1 MEVTVKRPTMLVLRA
16 LLNDLGVFLD
26 LSVERDVQTI
36 ERRWKHEG
44 DRFLS
49 VTLPLLSDA
58 LERGLEAGT
67 FQCPTNFRRYR
78 RLPCLLRGF
87 FERVFHKDGRLLE
100 EVCPDAVYCI
110 RQICRFF
117 KKQKIGCGDEQNALA
132 IRNFLDVEGE
142 LRRATPNME
151 RKDEYLDKVAGIIW
165 PQVFPEVD
173 YLDLVCDH
181 GPGVTADRYLS
192 NERNRIRKWNA
203 RSEFTFP
210 SDLHCYPNYGIAAEV
225 AFGSSIAGE
234 GGGTACVEGPETL
247 RIRDELPVRVV
258 FVPKT
263 QTAPRVIA
271 IEPSHMQFMQ
281 QAIKNLMYT
290 AIEGHCLTRNSIRF
304 SDQGPNQRLAYRS
317 SIDKRL
323 ATLDLKDAS
332 DRVHLHLVQR
342 IFKTSGLLE
351 YLEDARSLHAT
362 LPNEQNIVL
371 FKYASMGSALC
382 FPVEA
387 CVFYTLVQSAMHQLD
402 GRRPSSRSI
411 ARYSKQIAIYGDDII
426 VPVEYTDVVVKYLES
441 YSLKVN
447 VNKSFRFSNFRES
460 CGADFYNGIPV
471 NPVYARM
478 TLPDDSR
485 HWGPEHVMSWNATAD
500 LFYMRGLW
508 GVAQTIRDLLS
519 RVVRRTIPKTRKL
532 GSGIAHFSYLYDTDL
547 YFDRDLCG
555 WKQKRLHYDP
565 VKRKDSIDGD
575 ELACLNKWGRRIHFQ
590 ERDDGYPDQ
599 YLRSNGHGRR
609 NGFVSGSVRS
619 CDTGQD
625 IGRGISAFSSSER
638 GFSSQYWNL
647 DSRIRYSSVCDIPI
661 LQGSTFGTLPTV
673 QPMAQYDSTDCQV
686 DLREIPDSPE
696 KDFSADYCLTEEVQ
710 SDPLRHLEGDING
723 MDFLTSTKR
732 GSFKSKCRWVS
743 LAS

>member
-1 MEVTVKRPTMLVLRA
+1 MKRPTMLVIRA
-16 LLNDLGVFLD
+16 LLQDAGRYLD
-26 LSVERDVQTI
+26 LSVERDVATLL
-36 ERRWKHEG
+36 RRWEHES
-44 DRFLS
+44 DMFLQ

-58 LERGLEAGT
+58 LERGLEAGSFT
-67 FQCPTNFRRYR
+67 CPTNFSRHGSLP
-78 RLPCLLRGF
+78 RLLGGF
-87 FERVFHKDGRLLE
+87 FKRVFSKDGRLLPDA
-100 EVCPDAVYCI
+100 CPDAVYCI

-117 KKQKIGCGDEQNALA
+117 KKQKIGCKARQNEQA
-132 IRNFLDVEGE
+132 IKHFLEVEGE

-151 RKDEYLDKVAGIIW
+151 RKDEYLDKISRLIW

-173 YLDLVCDH
+173 SFSLVCNH
-181 GPGVTADRYLS
+181 GPGVTADRRLS
-192 NERNRIRKWNA
+192 NERHRISKWNH
-203 RSEFTFP
+203 RSELTFP
-210 SDLHCYPNYGIAAEV
+210 SDLHCYPNYGCAADV
-225 AFGSSIAGE
+225 ALERGE
-234 GGGTACVEGPETL
+234 ERGTESVEGLEYL

-263 QTAPRVIA
+263 QSAPRVIA

-281 QAIKNLMYT
+281 QSIKDLMYT
-290 AIEGHCLTRNSIRF
+290 AIEGHSLTKHSIRF
-304 SDQGPNQRLAYRS
+304 GDQSVNQRLAYRS

-387 CVFYTLVQSAMHQLD
+387 CVFYTLIQSAMHQLD

-411 ARYSKQIAIYGDDII
+411 ARYSKQISVYGDDII
-426 VPVEYTDVVVKYLES
+426 IPVEYTDVVVSYLES

-460 CGADFYNGIPV
+460 CGADFYKGIPV

-478 TLPDDSR
+478 ELHDDLR
-485 HWGPEHVMSWNATAD
+485 HWGADTVMSWNATAD
-500 LFYMRGLW
+500 LFYMRGFW
-508 GVAQTIRDLLS
+508 ETCQTIRDLLS
-519 RVVRRTIPKTRKL
+519 RVVRRTIPKSRKL
-532 GSGIAHFSYLYDTDL
+532 GSGIAHFSYLFDTDL
-547 YFDRDLCG
+547 FYNKDLCG

-575 ELACLNKWGRRIHFQ
+575 ELACLNKWGRAVLA
-590 ERDDGYPDQ
+590 RDGEEKSSRFDKCG
-599 YLRSNGHGRR
+599 
-609 NGFVSGSVRS
+609 VRS
-619 CDTGQD
+619 RPPGFRSGAGEPIHSHPRDGKD
-625 IGRGISAFSSSER
+625 LFPVYREGRAG
-638 GFSSQYWNL
+638 SQYWNL
-647 DSRIRYSSVCDIPI
+647 DSRIRDCSV
-661 LQGSTFGTLPTV
+661 
-673 QPMAQYDSTDCQV
+673 
-686 DLREIPDSPE
+686 RRIPDSDDIVGTFVPTIQSMAGPDCATGSGSLE
-696 KDFSADYCLTEEVQ
+696 QETPGSPGFDFSADYCLTEEVQ
-710 SDPLRHLEGDING
+710 SDPLRYLIGDNNG
-723 MDFLTSTKR
+723 IDFLTSTKR